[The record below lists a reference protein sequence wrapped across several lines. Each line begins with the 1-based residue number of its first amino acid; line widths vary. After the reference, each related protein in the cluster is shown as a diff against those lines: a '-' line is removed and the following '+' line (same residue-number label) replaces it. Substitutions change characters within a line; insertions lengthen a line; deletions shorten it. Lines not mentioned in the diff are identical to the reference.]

1 MLLSLNDYL
10 MASTSAK
17 TLTALATDSLKYM
30 LPFLLWGHH
39 FIMSLR
45 IADMYKRITKKE
57 HF

>member
-10 MASTSAK
+10 MTSTSAK
-17 TLTALATDSLKYM
+17 ALTALATDSLKYM
-30 LPFLLWGHH
+30 LLFLLWGHH

-45 IADMYKRITKKE
+45 IADMNKRITKKE